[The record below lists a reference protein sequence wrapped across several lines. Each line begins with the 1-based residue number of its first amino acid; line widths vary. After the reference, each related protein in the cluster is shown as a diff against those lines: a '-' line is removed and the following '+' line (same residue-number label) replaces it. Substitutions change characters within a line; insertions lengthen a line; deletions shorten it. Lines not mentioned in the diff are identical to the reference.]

1 MNRIFTVNRTQ
12 DLHYAEAVIMI
23 MTEDKPGAPTSQGI
37 MGNNPKKGD
46 SGPMAPRH
54 PSLLEPRALLTWKDW
69 RVRYW
74 EGVGRVSQQKEQH
87 VQRLRG
93 NG

>member
-54 PSLLEPRALLTWKDW
+54 PSLLALEGLEGEILGRSRKGVPTEGTARAKT
-69 RVRYW
+69 
-74 EGVGRVSQQKEQH
+74 
-87 VQRLRG
+87 QR
-93 NG
+93 